1 VDGDAGGHSLSQ
13 QKALGL
19 VPPEN
24 CVHGL
29 RMIGPTR
36 AWTEGSSRASPAMS
50 QGASTFDDMEQTAL
64 IIVVV
69 LAAVGSVIGAGGA
82 FLRRKRPDETAADR
96 HQLARLTVHLEE
108 RDREV
113 RQVRDERDEA
123 RRERDSARED
133 LSTAQAELA
142 AARADR
148 QARTEELANARDQL
162 DNQFK
167 GLAASVLKD
176 STESLLRQAKEQFD
190 TQRQLGAAELEQRRE
205 AIDHL
210 VAPIRESL
218 EKLGEHASEIEQKR
232 VGAYE
237 RLTTQIASLKQV
249 AGSLSE
255 ALRSPNIRG
264 QWAEQELGNI
274 LELSGLRQ
282 HIDYYPQHT
291 VPVPGSVVR
300 PDAVV
305 NVPGGLK
312 VIIDAKAP
320 LENYLKAHEASNDGE
335 ERALLANHASAIS
348 KHAKIL
354 SERDYD
360 EAVVGSPDFVLMFV
374 PADPILDAAMKVQPR
389 LWEQAW
395 QDHRVLIATP
405 GLLLAFLRTVALA
418 WQQQDM
424 QKNAQQIAALGKE
437 LYDRLRVFAEH
448 MHGVGKGLDQALTAY
463 NKGVGSLES
472 RVLPQ
477 ARRFEDLGAVSDAK
491 RIPELGPVDDTVRPI
506 GTSEVDATT
515 QADAS
520 TRSLLRH
527 KRSA

>member
-1 VDGDAGGHSLSQ
+1 M
-13 QKALGL
+13 
-19 VPPEN
+19 E
-24 CVHGL
+24 
-29 RMIGPTR
+29 PT
-36 AWTEGSSRASPAMS
+36 
-50 QGASTFDDMEQTAL
+50 GAILLTATL
-64 IIVVV
+64 AV
-69 LAAVGSVIGAGGA
+69 LAAGALVLRAKRSAGA
-82 FLRRKRPDETAADR
+82 AGAPSDI
-96 HQLARLTVHLEE
+96 ARLTVQLEE

-113 RQVRDERDEA
+113 QQVRDERDEA
-123 RRERDSARED
+123 RRERDSARQD
-133 LSTAQAELA
+133 LSTARADLA
-142 AARADR
+142 AARADH
-148 QARTEELANARDQL
+148 QARTEELTSAREQL

-167 GLAASVLKD
+167 GLAAGVLKD

-190 TQRQLGAAELEQRRE
+190 TQRQLSAAELEQRRE
-205 AIDHL
+205 AIDNL

-218 EKLGEHASEIEQKR
+218 EKLGEHASAIEQKR

-237 RLTTQIASLKQV
+237 RLTTQIASLQQV

-320 LENYLKAHEASNDGE
+320 LENYLKAHEARDDGE
-335 ERALLANHASAIS
+335 ELALLTNHASAIS
-348 KHAKIL
+348 KYAKSL

-360 EAVVGSPDFVLMFV
+360 DAVAGSPDFVLMFV

-424 QKNAQQIAALGKE
+424 QKNAQQIADLGKE

-491 RIPELGPVDDTVRPI
+491 RMPELEPVDDTVRPI
-506 GTSEVDATT
+506 GRSEVDATT
-515 QADAS
+515 EVDAS
-520 TRSLLRH
+520 TGSLLPH